1 MLNIRDT
8 MKDCLETRGYNPTES
23 HLDELT
29 DIYENC
35 QEWDDDGEEM
45 LTGLTYDEVEDFLK
59 HSPTVDEV
67 IDR

>member
-29 DIYENC
+29 DIYEDC
-35 QEWDDDGEEM
+35 QE
-45 LTGLTYDEVEDFLK
+45 
-59 HSPTVDEV
+59 
-67 IDR
+67 